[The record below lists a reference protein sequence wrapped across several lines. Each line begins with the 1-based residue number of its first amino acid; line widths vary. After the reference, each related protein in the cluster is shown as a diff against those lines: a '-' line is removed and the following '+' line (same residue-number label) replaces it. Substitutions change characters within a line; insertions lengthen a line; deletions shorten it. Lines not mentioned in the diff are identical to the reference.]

1 LKASHDADT
10 RSCDEV
16 RRRLTQLLEEEKNLT
31 ESESKMKSML
41 SGLKKNVEDTQRE
54 LESVRAHFDREKRSL
69 ADIRVKKSLEEQE
82 VNRLAELI
90 KFNQQ
95 SVREE
100 GKSRAEAEGMLG
112 RLKEDLSRTQRD
124 VVAASR
130 RVAEEEKMLEQMKL
144 REMEMRVVISSLTN
158 ESDGISALIT
168 EEKMKLDSLRVQNRD
183 IVLTIKTLKEE
194 IKGLVD
200 DKQQLHGHIMSL
212 KSQLE
217 ATETTRENITKE
229 LNKLRDMEILEMKR
243 SERLDK
249 IYSECEVR
257 LSELRNELARTEE
270 DLEKNKV
277 MNAEEEKRISDS
289 RRLLRASLEEL
300 SNVENSIASSNRKL
314 YEERQRAIQEIG
326 L

>member
-1 LKASHDADT
+1 
-10 RSCDEV
+10 
-16 RRRLTQLLEEEKNLT
+16 LLEEEKNLT

-41 SGLKKNVEDTQRE
+41 SGLKKNVEDSQRE

-100 GKSRAEAEGMLG
+100 GKNRAEAEGMLG
-112 RLKEDLSRTQRD
+112 RLKEELSRTQRD

-212 KSQLE
+212 KSQLD

-300 SNVENSIASSNRKL
+300 SNVENSIAASNRKL